1 MSTPEKKTPQS
12 RCDMCMYYDYDD
24 ETEQYVCTLDLD
36 EDELEAFLSY
46 RTQNCPYF
54 RFYEE
59 YKLVERQN

>member
-1 MSTPEKKTPQS
+1 MSTPEKKTLQS

-24 ETEQYVCTLDLD
+24 ETEQYVCVLDLD
-36 EDELEAFLSY
+36 EDEREAFLSY
-46 RTQNCPYF
+46 QTQNCPYF